1 MTQAS
6 VSRPA
11 LIERLVDRH
20 PKLAVIRAP
29 AGWGKTTLLADWHAS
44 ALETRPFAWVSLDPA
59 DNDPVRFWGYII
71 EALRAEHPATGEL
84 SASLLSTPRVGVV
97 DEVLGA
103 LLGELD
109 TLDHDVVLVIDD
121 VHLITN
127 AEIAEALAFFVD
139 HLPRRL
145 TLAVSSRQ
153 APRLPLPR
161 LRARGELVE
170 IDASQLGFSPD
181 EAHRL
186 LNGLHGLGLH
196 PHDVQRLWERTE
208 GWAAG
213 LYLACLGLRAAAD
226 ARAFI
231 DDFAGD
237 DRNVVDY
244 LSAEVLAH
252 LPEGIRGFLHRT
264 SVLNRLCS
272 SLCDAVTGMGD
283 SARTLHE
290 LELSNLFLVPLDGR
304 REWYRYHH
312 LFGDLLRQHAV
323 DALGSELLLVH
334 RRAAAWHRLAGN
346 PAEAIHH
353 AIAAG
358 DLVDASQLIADHWFE
373 ARDAGRLE
381 TLLSW
386 LDALPASEVSGNPGL
401 GLIQATTLQEL
412 GRIGEAGASLAR
424 AEQAALLAET
434 VTDEL
439 AVGLAACR
447 SINCYFAGDAAGIRD
462 TAAAAA
468 DSGSFSSPYWSGAL
482 LTTLGAAHVVDGDE
496 ARGSV
501 ILGQAADLS
510 RTSGHALALVHALGW
525 QAVGL
530 LTTDEVGR
538 AALLLDE
545 IDELLRQRPGL
556 TAYFGTAVAYIA
568 RAMLHQ
574 RRGALTEADAG
585 YARGVELARHG
596 NANLELAYGLLRRA
610 ELHGALGDAERS
622 HALVRRARA
631 VTGGSPSPGA
641 LSALADSVERAIGA
655 RRPDRLPPDDDLSH
669 RELAILRLLNSQL
682 TQREIADAMYISL
695 NTVKTHVR
703 HIFQKLGVNTRREA
717 VEAAQARDLLAGRP
731 PPPAGSERGQEQ
743 VSRAITSA
751 HGRRRPARAHPAPPS
766 RRIARGPSRSEAGRP
781 ASPHRPGRSP
791 PPPRQVRRSGC
802 AIP

>member
-1 MTQAS
+1 MTTTPTSRFPAEARAPRLLTSKLQAP
-6 VSRPA
+6 VTRARLSRPA

-20 PKLAVIRAP
+20 PKLAVVRAP

-44 ALETRPFAWVSLDPA
+44 DLETRPFAWVSLDHA
-59 DNDPVRFWGYII
+59 DNDPVRFWGYLI

-121 VHLITN
+121 FHHITN
-127 AEIAEALAFFVD
+127 SEIAEALAFFVD

-145 TLAVSSRQ
+145 TLVVSSRQ

-181 EAHRL
+181 ETERL
-186 LNGLHGLGLH
+186 LNGLHGLGLD
-196 PHDVQRLWERTE
+196 PDDVQRLWERTE

-213 LYLACLGLRAAAD
+213 LYLATLGLRAAAD
-226 ARAFI
+226 PRGFI

-252 LPEGIRGFLHRT
+252 LPEGIRSFLHRT
-264 SVLNRLCS
+264 SVLDRLCS
-272 SLCDAVTGMGD
+272 SLCDAVTGSAG

-290 LELSNLFLVPLDGR
+290 LEVSNLFLVPLDSR

-312 LFGDLLRQHAV
+312 LFADLLRQHAAN
-323 DALGSELLLVH
+323 ALGGDLPLVH

-358 DLVDASQLIADHWFE
+358 DLVDASQLIVDHWLE
-373 ARDAGRLE
+373 ARDGGRLE

-386 LDALPASEVSGNPGL
+386 LDALPAGEVAGDPRL

-412 GRIGEAGASLAR
+412 GRIPEAWASLSR
-424 AEQAALLAET
+424 AQRAAQLAGT
-434 VTDEL
+434 VPDEL

-447 SINCYFAGDAAGIRD
+447 SINCYFVGDAAGIRE
-462 TAAAAA
+462 TAAGAA
-468 DSGSFSSPYWSGAL
+468 DSESFISPYWSGAL
-482 LTTLGAAHVVDGDE
+482 LTTLGAAYVIDGAG
-496 ARGSV
+496 ARASA
-501 ILGQAADLS
+501 ILGRAADLS

-525 QAVGL
+525 QAASL
-530 LTTDEVGR
+530 LSTGDEEH
-538 AALLLDE
+538 ADLLLDE
-545 IDELLRQRPGL
+545 VDELLRHRPGL
-556 TAYFGTAVAYIA
+556 AAYFGTAVAYIA
-568 RAMLHQ
+568 RAMMHQ
-574 RRGALTEADAG
+574 RRGALNEADAG

-610 ELHGALGDAERS
+610 ELQAALGDAERS
-622 HALVRRARA
+622 RALLRRARA
-631 VTGGSPSPGA
+631 VMGASPSPGS
-641 LSALADSVERAIGA
+641 LPALADSAERAMGA
-655 RRPDRLPPDDDLSH
+655 RRTDRPPPGDELSD

-695 NTVKTHVR
+695 NTVKTHVK
-703 HIFQKLGVNTRREA
+703 HIFQKLGVNTRPEA
-717 VEAAQARDLLAGRP
+717 VEAAQARDLL
-731 PPPAGSERGQEQ
+731 
-743 VSRAITSA
+743 
-751 HGRRRPARAHPAPPS
+751 
-766 RRIARGPSRSEAGRP
+766 
-781 ASPHRPGRSP
+781 PGRL
-791 PPPRQVRRSGC
+791 PPRV
-802 AIP
+802 